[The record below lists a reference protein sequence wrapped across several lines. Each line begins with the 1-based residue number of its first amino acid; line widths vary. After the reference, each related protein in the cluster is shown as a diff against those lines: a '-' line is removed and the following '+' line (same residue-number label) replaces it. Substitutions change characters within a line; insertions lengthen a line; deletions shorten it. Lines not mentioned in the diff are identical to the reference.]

1 MHEDTTAFLQAM
13 KDRTAINTE
22 AARDDLRDATEKVT
36 GAVAEA
42 LALQSMFRRVEH
54 RETDAETVSA
64 IGEYGQKLGAL
75 RKTGEELEEKA
86 LRFERILDEIEELEA
101 RVGDELRAMA
111 DG

>member
-22 AARDDLRDATEKVT
+22 AARDDLRDATETVMEAVVE
-36 GAVAEA
+36 AVA
-42 LALQSMFRRVEH
+42 LHSMFRRVEH
-54 RETDAETVSA
+54 RETDAETLSVM
-64 IGEYGQKLGAL
+64 GEYGQKLGAL

-86 LRFERILDEIEELEA
+86 LRFERILDEIEELDG
-101 RVGDELRAMA
+101 RVGDPLREPP